1 MRGTGLD
8 ASKAKAVALRVTP
21 LESNSEGYLWENI
34 VVGNLRNEVKMLRE
48 LQFAPKI
55 DEGSAPRRL
64 PLVHPDVLPELLEAS
79 VRRN

>member
-34 VVGNLRNEVKMLRE
+34 VVGNLRNEIEMLRE
-48 LQFAPKI
+48 LQFAPEI
-55 DEGSAPRRL
+55 DEGSARRRL